1 MANTWKKNAIY
12 IDATGDVTVDALKP
26 ILYGV
31 LVTPSAAD
39 SRFVLKESSGGTI
52 VVDIKIDVLA
62 SRFLDMLHMGIELN
76 KTFNI
81 ATLTNITSVILYGSF
96 YQPIGKARDS

>member
-1 MANTWKKNAIY
+1 MANARKKNVIFV
-12 IDATGDVTVDALKP
+12 DTTGTIAVDALKP

-39 SRFVLKESSGGTI
+39 SRFVLKESVSGTV

-62 SRFLDMLHMGIELN
+62 SRFLDLMNMGIELAGS
-76 KTFNI
+76 FEV
-81 ATLTNITSVILYGSF
+81 ATLTNITSVMLYGSF
-96 YQPIGKARDS
+96 LQPVGKARD